1 MKTYELAERRTFLPM
16 MILIAT
22 FLPFLLGL
30 MLLYRKLLKL
40 RESRLN
46 NAMPDEGREIYELVN
61 QTDCTD
67 Q

>member
-46 NAMPDEGREIYELVN
+46 AMPDEGREIYELVN
-61 QTDCTD
+61 QTD
-67 Q
+67 